1 MKDNLSFR
9 QTPDPDAFEKYL
21 KSEEIRA
28 IQRFEAA
35 AEDLQTV
42 EISGWFE
49 RLLKSR
55 IIPPL
60 ARIGFE
66 ESFQWSLFKMAA
78 PAWESMGPIPDDG
91 LWFHPEIIKNI
102 EDVRS
107 GILDREQHRSEC
119 LSRISQKDPFE
130 RMAMM
135 EGCMAPENLFSMLEN
150 ISTSWIILP
159 RSYRHLE
166 THHAAYLLGYLKYL
180 DASTSEF
187 GRILVRIIIEFLAN
201 YTLKFI
207 TDIHPETQTM
217 EAVFYGYS
225 AMFWRNLR
233 SPPERFEHSGI
244 FESFFGWVHG
254 FVNSDRLRS
263 KEMAMSASVLR
274 MQEAKRK
281 VFPHF
286 NAFGLSDCI
295 CDDTGQ
301 FLIAL
306 RHGFPGIESA
316 MKCFGIGNPII
327 PNMTDGRLT
336 YETIPMAL
344 NGFFQKIK
352 KNYEIETSRTQESIR
367 LFLSGLKAVYDR
379 TRIRVSQ
386 VEDKGTISEQLRFS
400 GPRIHRMV
408 EDLMVAI
415 A

>member
-9 QTPDPDAFEKYL
+9 QTPDPETFEKYL
-21 KSEEIRA
+21 KFEEIKA
-28 IQRFEAA
+28 IQRFVAA
-35 AEDLQTV
+35 VAGLQTD

-49 RLLKSR
+49 RLLKSK

-66 ESFQWSLFKMAA
+66 ESFQWSLFKIAA

-107 GILDREQHRSEC
+107 GILGRAQHRSEC
-119 LSRISQKDPFE
+119 LPLLSQKDPAE

-135 EGCMAPENLFSMLEN
+135 EGCMAPENLFSILEN

-166 THHAAYLLGYLKYL
+166 AHHAAYLLGYLKYL
-180 DASTSEF
+180 SDASTSEF
-187 GRILVRIIIEFLAN
+187 GRILVRIVIEFLAN
-201 YTLKFI
+201 YTIKFI
-207 TDIHPETQTM
+207 THSHPETQTM

-233 SPPERFEHSGI
+233 NPPEGFEHSGI
-244 FESFFGWVHG
+244 FENFFGWAQR
-254 FVNSDRLRS
+254 FVNSDRLRF
-263 KEMAMSASVLR
+263 KDMTASVFR

-301 FLIAL
+301 FLITL
-306 RHGFPGIESA
+306 RHGFSGIESA

-344 NGFFQKIK
+344 YGLFQKIK

-367 LFLSGLKAVYDR
+367 LFLFRLKAVYDR
-379 TRIRVSQ
+379 TRIRMSQ

>member
-1 MKDNLSFR
+1 VKDNLSFR
-9 QTPDPDAFEKYL
+9 QPPDPDTFEKIL
-21 KSEEIRA
+21 KLEEIKA

-35 AEDLQTV
+35 VEGLQPV
-42 EISGWFE
+42 EISDWFE

-60 ARIGFE
+60 VRIGFE

-91 LWFHPEIIKNI
+91 VWFHPEIIKNI
-102 EDVRS
+102 EEVRS
-107 GILDREQHRSEC
+107 GILGSEQDRSEC
-119 LSRISQKDPFE
+119 LSIISQKDPAE

-135 EGCMAPENLFSMLEN
+135 EGCMMPENLFSMLEN

-159 RSYRHLE
+159 RSHRHLE
-166 THHAAYLLGYLKYL
+166 VHHAAYLLGYLKYL
-180 DASTSEF
+180 SDVSTSGF

-207 TDIHPETQTM
+207 THNHPETEAM

-233 SPPERFEHSGI
+233 NPPEGFEHAGI
-244 FESFFGWVHG
+244 FESFLGWAHR
-254 FVNSDRLRS
+254 FANSDRHHS
-263 KEMAMSASVLR
+263 KEMKASILK
-274 MQEAKRK
+274 MQAAKRR
-281 VFPHF
+281 VFPPF
-286 NAFGLSDCI
+286 NTFGFSDRI
-295 CDDTGQ
+295 CDDTGPL
-301 FLIAL
+301 LITL

-327 PNMTDGRLT
+327 PGMTDGRLT

-344 NGFFQKIK
+344 YGLFQKIK
-352 KNYEIETSRTQESIR
+352 KNYELETSGTQESIR
-367 LFLSGLKAVYDR
+367 QFLSRLKAVYDR
-379 TRIRVSQ
+379 TRTRMSQ
-386 VEDKGTISEQLRFS
+386 LENKETFSEPLRFS
-400 GPRIHRMV
+400 GSRIHRMV
-408 EDLMVAI
+408 EDLMGAI